1 MILTSAA
8 SCSTFGGALSVG
20 PIPESRLTLSL
31 SLSPT
36 ASNASDWQRNATK
49 PNDPIL
55 GALTESLALG
65 EDLLTDPRAN
75 PSTGQLIGFPLSNF
89 IVQVI
94 GMLVASTSE
103 VVYGEVVW
111 NPVIYLERLLVD
123 NFDAAHRAGAFF
135 ISAGFVY
142 SLLFS
147 VSNRDCFS

>member
-1 MILTSAA
+1 M
-8 SCSTFGGALSVG
+8 
-20 PIPESRLTLSL
+20 
-31 SLSPT
+31 PT
-36 ASNASDWQRNATK
+36 TDADFSFHRSASNASDWQRNATK

-55 GALTESLALG
+55 G
-65 EDLLTDPRAN
+65 
-75 PSTGQLIGFPLSNF
+75 QFIGFPLSNF

-103 VVYGEVVW
+103 VVYGKVVW
-111 NPVIYLERLLVD
+111 NPVVYLERLLVD

-147 VSNRDCFS
+147 VSSSQGNPRRRSAHVPSAPAVRL